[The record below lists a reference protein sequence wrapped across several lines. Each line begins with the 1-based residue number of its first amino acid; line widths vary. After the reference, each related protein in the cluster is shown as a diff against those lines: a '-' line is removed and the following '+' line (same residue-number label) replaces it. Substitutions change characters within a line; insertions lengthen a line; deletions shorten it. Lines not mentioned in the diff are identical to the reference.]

1 MWMSN
6 ICCLKK
12 NLAIEVHIWLYY
24 LLCLGLLGPVGL
36 IHIQPGN
43 ILLFY
48 YTIVLLRC
56 LLRANGESFHVLQI
70 FLLLLL
76 YEIPSSALAY
86 SSSSLAHHPC
96 RRTAWQIAEIMDI
109 SLHSNEA
116 HNWISY
122 SEMALGNE
130 PRIPCNLLMV
140 HSGEHAHSLTNFL

>member
-1 MWMSN
+1 MSN

-12 NLAIEVHIWLYY
+12 NLTIEVHRYFSESH
-24 LLCLGLLGPVGL
+24 V
-36 IHIQPGN
+36 PGIVVSSGTN
-43 ILLFY
+43 SYSAWKYIIILSSF
-48 YTIVLLRC
+48 C

-86 SSSSLAHHPC
+86 SSSLAQHPC